1 MSLPLPSREREPAP
15 AMEPVIAVLLRRF
28 ELQLAQLDPRIR
40 LEVSPLRHVYRLDD
54 QVLAVLHLHR
64 DLFRLET
71 GAEPSW
77 EARIR
82 SPEEAL
88 AGLTRVLDHYWRLLA
103 VPGARR
109 PS

>member
-1 MSLPLPSREREPAP
+1 MPSREREPAPVP

-40 LEVSPLRHVYRLDD
+40 LEASPLRHTYRLDD

-71 GAEPSW
+71 GAQPSW

-88 AGLTRVLDHYWRLLA
+88 VGLTRVLDHYWRLLA
-103 VPGARR
+103 TPGMRR
-109 PS
+109 QA

>member
-1 MSLPLPSREREPAP
+1 MSLPLPSREREPA
-15 AMEPVIAVLLRRF
+15 MEPVVAVLLRRF

-40 LEVSPLRHVYRLDD
+40 LEAGPLRHVYRLDD

-71 GAEPSW
+71 GSEPIW

-109 PS
+109 QA